1 MKWEEYRALD
11 ATALAA
17 LIRSGEL
24 SAEEAVETAIEASER
39 VNPSLNAIRTK
50 AYEYGR
56 ERARKPQGGGFSG
69 VPTFVKD
76 TDDLVGY
83 PTLFGSAA
91 LPGWP
96 AATSSEFVHQF
107 ESTGVA
113 PLGKTSTPEMGLC
126 ATTECLAQGPTRNP
140 WDLDRSPGGSS
151 GGSAAMVATGV
162 VPIAHANDGGGSIRI
177 PASCCG
183 LVGLKPS
190 QGRVAGMAGT
200 EKIPV
205 QFAVNGV
212 LSRTVRDTAG
222 FFAAAEEFTPRA
234 ALEPIG
240 KVEGPSGE
248 RLRIAFFIDS
258 EKHRSPHPEWT
269 AAVRRSAAVC
279 KDLGHEV
286 REIASPFHPSTT
298 DDFLLVWGIGPSMLR
313 LAGRPLAGMP
323 LSGKKLEPLTR
334 GLIRHFWRHL
344 HLLPGAMRRLRAYP
358 QHYAELHRDF
368 DVLLSPVLS
377 GPPPKLGEMAP
388 DQPFDE
394 VFGPMLNFAA
404 YTIVQNVAH
413 VPAISLP
420 LAHSEAGH
428 PIGVQFASGVG
439 QERRL
444 LELAYELESAMPW
457 ADRRPEAP
465 SSPN

>member
-11 ATALAA
+11 ARAIAG

-24 SAEEAVETAIEASER
+24 GAEEAVETAIEACER
-39 VNPSLNAIRTK
+39 INPGLNAIRTK
-50 AYEYGR
+50 AYEYARG
-56 ERARKPQGGGFSG
+56 RARREQSGAFAG

-91 LPGWP
+91 LPDWP
-96 AATSSEFVHQF
+96 AATSSAFVHQF
-107 ESTGVA
+107 ESAGVV
-113 PLGKTSTPEMGLC
+113 PLGKSATPELGLC

-140 WDLDRSPGGSS
+140 WDLERSPGGSS

-190 QGRVAGMAGT
+190 QARVAGMTGA
-200 EKIPV
+200 EKVPV
-205 QFAVNGV
+205 QFAVNGI
-212 LSRTVRDTAG
+212 LSRTVRDTAA
-222 FFAAAEEFTPRA
+222 FFAAAERFCPNRS
-234 ALEPIG
+234 LEPIG
-240 KVEGPSGE
+240 SVKGPSTE
-248 RLRIAFFIDS
+248 RLRIAYFVDS
-258 EKHRSPHPEWT
+258 EKHRPAHPEWT

-279 KDLGHEV
+279 EDLGHEV
-286 REIASPFHPSTT
+286 REISSPFHPTTT
-298 DDFLLVWGIGPSMLR
+298 DDFVLIWGIAPSLLR
-313 LAGRPLAGMP
+313 LAGRPLAGRP
-323 LSGKKLEPLTR
+323 LQGAKLEPLTR

-344 HLLPGAMRRLRAYP
+344 HLLPGAIRRLRAFP
-358 QHYAELHRDF
+358 QQYAALHQDF
-368 DVLLSPVLS
+368 DVLLSPVLA

-394 VFGPMLNFAA
+394 VFPAMLRFAA
-404 YTIVQNVAH
+404 YTIFQNVSH

-420 LAHSEAGH
+420 LAHSEAGL
-428 PIGVQFASGVG
+428 PIGVQFAATIG

-444 LELAYELESAMPW
+444 LELAYELEAAMPW
-457 ADRRPEAP
+457 ADRRPEKP
-465 SSPN
+465 KLS